1 MAQMTITEAFAE
13 LKTIQARLKTKRAFI
28 GSHLIYPDAIKDPLI
43 NDGGTA
49 QVVVRELQAIR
60 DLQERLIRIR
70 EAMQA
75 ANLTTTITIDGK
87 TRSIAAWLAWR
98 KDLRS
103 GESDFLTT
111 VRRSIDNVRN
121 SVRAKGDDPSK
132 AVVVNIDEG
141 DLGARMETLEKI
153 TSTLDGQLSL
163 KNATVVLDV
172 PD

>member
-1 MAQMTITEAFAE
+1 VAQMTITEAFAE
-13 LKTIQARLKTKRAFI
+13 LKTIQARLKKKREFI

-43 NDGGTA
+43 NDGGTL
-49 QVVVRELQAIR
+49 QVVQREQQAIR

-70 EAMQA
+70 SAMQE
-75 ANLTTTITIDGK
+75 ANLATTITIDGT

-98 KDLRS
+98 KDLQG
-103 GESDFLTT
+103 GERDFLNT
-111 VRRSIDNVRN
+111 VRRSIDNVRTN
-121 SVRAKGDDPSK
+121 VRAKGDDPAK
-132 AVVVNIDEG
+132 AVIVNIDEG

-163 KNATVVLDV
+163 KNATVVIEV